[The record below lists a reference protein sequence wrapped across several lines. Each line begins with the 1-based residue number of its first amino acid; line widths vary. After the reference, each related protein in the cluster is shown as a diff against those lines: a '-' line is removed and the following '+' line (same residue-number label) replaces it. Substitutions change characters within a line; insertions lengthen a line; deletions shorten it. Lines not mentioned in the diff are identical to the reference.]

1 VGLVKQK
8 KQELFNKVK
17 FIFEILLF
25 ITNIFLI
32 IWFIVF
38 SLNTHKEP
46 ISTTFINDLDSLNQD
61 QLLEEKLRQ
70 DVLKIQLE
78 NKNLT
83 SPWQRLSSFAT
94 ITTIAVAVIGTF
106 VTIWKQFIERQ
117 KDREQR
123 EAESR
128 RRLDEKF
135 SSLIKDLGAEN
146 KSLKVSAIVSMMTF
160 LREEY
165 SDYHKQVYSI
175 LLSNLKIEQDE
186 ECNRLL
192 VQVFEK
198 AVRMYLR
205 KADKFG
211 EKNHLDFK
219 NTCLYGIDLEG
230 LNLAYIDFAWT
241 DLRYANLRKTDLF
254 RAKGLDAT
262 LEDVSFTGARIR
274 EARLEWANLQN
285 AHFHDAIL
293 HSSNLKKT
301 NLKNAQ
307 FYRAELQ
314 SAHFERADL
323 RGATFKQANLNDTYF
338 FGAIFSDD
346 TLKSILKARNW
357 EKAHFDYGVHEEL
370 IEIYEKR
377 KSA

>member
-1 VGLVKQK
+1 MKEK
-8 KQELFNKVK
+8 KPELFKKIK
-17 FIFEILLF
+17 FIFEILLI

-32 IWFIVF
+32 IWFTVF
-38 SLNTHKEP
+38 SLRTQKEQIP
-46 ISTTFINDLDSLNQD
+46 NAFLDDLDSFSSKELQ
-61 QLLEEKLRQ
+61 EEILRQ
-70 DVLKIQLE
+70 EVLNIQLE
-78 NKNLT
+78 NNNLT
-83 SPWQRLSSFAT
+83 SPWQRLSSIAT
-94 ITTIAVAVIGTF
+94 MTTVAVALIGTF
-106 VTIWKQFIERQ
+106 ITIWKQFVERQ

-135 SSLIKDLGAEN
+135 SSIIKDLGSEN
-146 KSLKVSAIVSMMTF
+146 RSLKVSAIVSMMTF

-165 SDYHKQVYSI
+165 SDYHEQAYSI
-175 LLSNLKIEQDE
+175 LLSNLKIEQDD

-205 KADKFG
+205 KVEKFG

-230 LNLAYIDFAWT
+230 LNLAYIDFAWA
-241 DLRYANLRKTDLF
+241 DLRYANLRKSDLF

-262 LEDVSFTGARIR
+262 LENVSFTGARMR
-274 EARLEWANLQN
+274 EARLKEANLQN
-285 AHFHDAIL
+285 AHFHDTKL
-293 HSSNLKKT
+293 HSSNLKGT
-301 NLKNAQ
+301 NLINAQ

-314 SAHFERADL
+314 SAHFENADL

-338 FGAIFSDD
+338 YGATISSD
-346 TLKSILKARNW
+346 TLKSILRARNW
-357 EKAHFDYGVHEEL
+357 EKAHFDDGVHEEL
-370 IEIYEKR
+370 LEIYEKR